1 MPGSVPSC
9 FHRFRYSTESH
20 RPFVQGSSADPCI
33 SVCYLPLL
41 NHSCCCYWSPSW
53 GRLWVCVPW
62 WHTSTVVLR
71 SSFHAHD
78 CQTRKSWKALPRLP
92 LSPQLWQEL
101 PKGFLTSA
109 SFLLVG
115 LAHGTLLPLF
125 SSDLNPHSVLQWF
138 FWVILEAMM
147 CSQTSFRSH
156 STSQVYSSSCFQ
168 HVFCFFV
175 WPLNTI
181 LCLKVWRPE

>member
-9 FHRFRYSTESH
+9 FHKFRYSTKSH
-20 RPFVQGSSADPCI
+20 RPSVQGSSADPCI

-41 NHSCCCYWSPSW
+41 NHSCCCCWSPSW
-53 GRLWVCVPW
+53 GPCESVFLGGTHPQSYSVPPSMPTTAR
-62 WHTSTVVLR
+62 HGSPGR
-71 SSFHAHD
+71 
-78 CQTRKSWKALPRLP
+78 ALPRLP

-115 LAHGTLLPLF
+115 LAHGTLPHF

-147 CSQTSFRSH
+147 CSQISFRSH